1 MEEIERLLGLQGLN
15 RVESYDIS
23 NINGFE
29 TVGSMVVFEKGR
41 AKKNDYRKFRIRTVT
56 GPDDY
61 HSMEE
66 LLTRRFTHGQR
77 QELAEMDGEA
87 SKLVNQTEQTTKEP
101 VCVRGRAH
109 EGSLITI
116 NGIKYTLKG
125 EVRRVVFKLRG
136 KQVVMVAL

>member
-1 MEEIERLLGLQGLN
+1 M
-15 RVESYDIS
+15 
-23 NINGFE
+23 
-29 TVGSMVVFEKGR
+29 
-41 AKKNDYRKFRIRTVT
+41 
-56 GPDDY
+56 
-61 HSMEE
+61 
-66 LLTRRFTHGQR
+66 